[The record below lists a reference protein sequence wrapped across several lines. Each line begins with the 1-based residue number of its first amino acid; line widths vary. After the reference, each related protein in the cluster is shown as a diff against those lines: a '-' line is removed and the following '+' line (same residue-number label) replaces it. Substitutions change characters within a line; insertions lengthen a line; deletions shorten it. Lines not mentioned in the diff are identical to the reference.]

1 MNRRTKRLVLIT
13 FDLFVIFLA
22 HVTSYFFFSELIA
35 ITPRAFIIH

>member
-22 HVTSYFFFSELIA
+22 HVTSYFFFNELA
-35 ITPRAFIIH
+35 PSHPAHLLFI